1 MRMIVSNPSPFAMV
15 RDTGN
20 AMPKARAQS
29 VLDEK
34 KPSRE
39 RGIKREMQTSS
50 HSSRPNGGFTALQ
63 STREFDLWL
72 QRELGR
78 LHGDVLHEPV
88 PDKLLRIIENGIAPR
103 D

>member
-1 MRMIVSNPSPFAMV
+1 
-15 RDTGN
+15 
-20 AMPKARAQS
+20 
-29 VLDEK
+29 
-34 KPSRE
+34 
-39 RGIKREMQTSS
+39 MQTST
-50 HSSRPNGGFTALQ
+50 HSGQRTDGFRALD

-88 PDKLLRIIENGIAPR
+88 PECLLRILEGTPTPH